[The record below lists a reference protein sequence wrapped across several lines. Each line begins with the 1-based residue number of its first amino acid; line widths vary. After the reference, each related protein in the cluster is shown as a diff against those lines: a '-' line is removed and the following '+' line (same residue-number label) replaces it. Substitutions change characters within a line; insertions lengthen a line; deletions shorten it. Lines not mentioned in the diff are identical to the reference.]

1 VTGLGY
7 SAEQGLAT
15 ILLMR
20 VLTTFPPVIAGLI
33 SLWALQI
40 RPAALV
46 QSSDA
51 AAPVQAGR

>member
-1 VTGLGY
+1 
-7 SAEQGLAT
+7 LAT

-46 QSSDA
+46 RSSDG
-51 AAPVQAGR
+51 AAPAQAGH